1 MERHIPQP
9 GEVYRHFKGNVYEIV
24 LIARDSETLEEKVVY
39 KNVDG
44 TAAYVRALAM
54 FMSPINK
61 EKYPNATQEYRFE
74 LLKETMKSAAV
85 EKQELSDEM
94 RDKELILNFLDL
106 ASAEDKIQYFL
117 QVKDDITENFL
128 QVVAQSLDF
137 VENQGDLSQRY
148 EDILKYLRTLAKYEC
163 GRLR

>member
-9 GEVYRHFKGNVYEIV
+9 GEQYRHFKGNLYEIV

-44 TAAYVRALAM
+44 SGAYVRALAM
-54 FMSPINK
+54 FMSPVDG
-61 EKYPNATQEYRFE
+61 EKYPNAMQEYRFE
-74 LLKETMKSAAV
+74 LVENITEPETTEEQKMPEKMK
-85 EKQELSDEM
+85 
-94 RDKELILNFLDL
+94 DKELIMHFLDSDTADEKL
-106 ASAEDKIQYFL
+106 QYL
-117 QVKDDITENFL
+117 LRVKNEVTENFL

-137 VENQGDLSQRY
+137 AENPGDLSQRY